1 MATGCKPLLDSDWA
15 AITRLKTPTD
25 SLDASG
31 LLVLLSFVAFASLLA
46 PLGLFTASDAECPAQ
61 GSLFFNFPKP
71 EIVSDYYRELTVKEG
86 QRLLPFSAE
95 EFAAIRA
102 PRGGTS
108 FFDQQ

>member
-1 MATGCKPLLDSDWA
+1 VATGCKPLLDSDWA
-15 AITRLKTPTD
+15 AITRLKTPTE

-71 EIVSDYYRELTVKEG
+71 EMVSDYYRDLTRQGGSTSVAVFG
-86 QRLLPFSAE
+86 RRVCRNT
-95 EFAAIRA
+95 RA
-102 PRGGTS
+102 TGGHIV
-108 FFDQQ
+108 F